1 MKDTCLHKS
10 IPLQLCSTLTFN
22 NSIILLLHA
31 HGYLWEAADQCSW
44 TVPVYV
50 KAKPK
55 LSSWVL
61 FGLGVYW
68 NRAVLFQ
75 IWVCLVQNWIEWSD
89 SWKSIFGSHPASHHF
104 EKNYRTW
111 ALVSRDCKCVEN
123 RPIFM
128 NVDKTGLVRFCRFYQ
143 NSTGLIL
150 NFQKNRKFEIKI
162 CKRTRA
168 REMNLGESG
177 SQKICS

>member
-1 MKDTCLHKS
+1 MNRAGVCQGQAQT
-10 IPLQLCSTLTFN
+10 
-22 NSIILLLHA
+22 
-31 HGYLWEAADQCSW
+31 
-44 TVPVYV
+44 
-50 KAKPK
+50 
-55 LSSWVL
+55 SSWVL

-89 SWKSIFGSHPASHHF
+89 SRKSIFGSHHF

-128 NVDKTGLVRFCRFYQ
+128 NVDKTGLVRFCRFSE
-143 NSTGLIL
+143 NRLIWIL
-150 NFQKNRKFEIKI
+150 KNLRKFEIKYVKKLDSEKQI
-162 CKRTRA
+162 YVARGYLFNCLQPESVLRTRSSFGA
-168 REMNLGESG
+168 AL
-177 SQKICS
+177 SQKAGVRA